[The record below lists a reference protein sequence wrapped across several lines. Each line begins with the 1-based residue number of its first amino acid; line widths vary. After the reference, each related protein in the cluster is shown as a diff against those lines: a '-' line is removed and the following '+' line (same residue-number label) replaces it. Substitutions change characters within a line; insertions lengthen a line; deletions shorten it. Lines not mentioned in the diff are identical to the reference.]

1 MAVRGRFL
9 KPAAR
14 LVGSR
19 GGPSQP
25 ANPKRAN
32 QPNRP
37 NQPTNPT
44 NRPAA
49 SQPTQ
54 PTQPPA
60 NATRGAGK
68 GRALFYECCR
78 RYLNTI
84 AAPPAQGIYC
94 GGRLRRFQNFTRPSR
109 GGFNILRDPREISRG
124 GFKILRDPR
133 VVDLARDIPP
143 LFSRA
148 PDLEFRAVIF
158 RSYFGYNGYF
168 SVIFRLYFGY
178 FSVIFRS

>member
-1 MAVRGRFL
+1 MHERVKGLGTKPGTLTRPLKLSARPTRRGPNPSDPRGIARSRAKLQRAPQKPRESAAGAAAVLPRRCSQCHPARGLQKTPARMAVRGRFL

-37 NQPTNPT
+37 NQPTN
-44 NRPAA
+44 RPAA

-60 NATRGAGK
+60 NATRRAGK
-68 GRALFYECCR
+68 GGAFSISAVDAISIPLQRLLPKAS
-78 RYLNTI
+78 I
-84 AAPPAQGIYC
+84 AA
-94 GGRLRRFQNFTRPSR
+94 
-109 GGFNILRDPREISRG
+109 
-124 GFKILRDPR
+124 
-133 VVDLARDIPP
+133 VV
-143 LFSRA
+143 
-148 PDLEFRAVIF
+148 
-158 RSYFGYNGYF
+158 
-168 SVIFRLYFGY
+168 
-178 FSVIFRS
+178 